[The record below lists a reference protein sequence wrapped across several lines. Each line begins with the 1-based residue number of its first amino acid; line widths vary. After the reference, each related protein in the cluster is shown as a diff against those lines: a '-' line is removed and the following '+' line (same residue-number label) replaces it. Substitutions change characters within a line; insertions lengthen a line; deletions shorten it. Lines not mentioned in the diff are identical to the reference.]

1 MKLSEKTLTIKDG
14 GTLTLTPEWVSS
26 EFGEIYNLSY
36 AKKGSSESKHYG
48 YMTEALVSLLEAT
61 DKKGN
66 PYFDRVGFANPKKNQ
81 AKYNTL
87 RHKIIL
93 DKSSGI
99 YGKSF
104 IPNFFLYPTVY
115 SENEKKKDILLAV
128 HNNFSIEAGKGELEI
143 NLNDNRLEAFQFTI
157 HNGDNKQNTK
167 FELHFENNVT
177 HKVAISN
184 LREGDLKQARAPRGI
199 FLSCEAKEGAD
210 INLLNSSISSYE
222 VDGERKAIPFKI
234 KSSLS
239 LINANVLLDEES
251 LIGKELQLE
260 AENITVH
267 GGKCLLEGRE
277 NNLVGFVC
285 KDGNMTISNS
295 EVTFIDHTT
304 FEKGGT
310 VSTFGQIPYAE
321 VEFKN
326 AKLNSLTD
334 IICEQKIETLSQIK
348 PCQVHIEDSIL
359 ENGSEGKVL
368 LRDNIHIT
376 KSNIKNTLELR
387 NAFIQNADID
397 NLTLTNSSNIEEAFS
412 VAPTNGCDEND
423 SRISIKNCNVKLEKE
438 DEQFYLN
445 AYGNVSMSSSNF
457 EGNFE
462 LNTYILHPYEAIK
475 MEDFNLDDPS
485 ENLDSFD
492 CSDEINIDVSIDNSS
507 FINADISLSSVGS
520 QAIQY
525 FDNEEI
531 HPEESSVWDNPDHR
545 RRVDIN
551 RSELS
556 GSIELIE
563 TSLVEDSVIN
573 GGYLYNVSEVK
584 RSYLD
589 RYNVANEKEKAIVDF
604 NSKQAEEPADTKISR
619 DNMDFEVL

>member
-14 GTLTLTPEWVSS
+14 GTLTLTPEWVNS

-99 YGKSF
+99 YDKSF

-115 SENEKKKDILLAV
+115 NESEKRKDILLAV
-128 HNNFSIEAGKGELEI
+128 SSFSVEAGEGELEI

-157 HNGDNKQNTK
+157 ANRENQHNIKLYLNI
-167 FELHFENNVT
+167 ENNNT
-177 HKVAISN
+177 RTVAIAN
-184 LREGDLKQARAPRGI
+184 IDEGNLKQGRAPRDI
-199 FLSCEAKEGAD
+199 LFSCEAKEGAE
-210 INLLNSSISSYE
+210 INLMNSSISDYE
-222 VDGERKAIPFKI
+222 VDGERRAIPFKV

-260 AENITVH
+260 AENITIH
-267 GGKCLLEGRE
+267 GSKCLLEGRE
-277 NNLVGFVC
+277 NNLVGFIC

-321 VEFKN
+321 VEFRN

-334 IICEQKIETLSQIK
+334 IICEQKREVLDQIM
-348 PCQVHIEDSIL
+348 PCRVHIGNSTL
-359 ENGSEGKVL
+359 ENGEGKIVL
-368 LRDNIHIT
+368 RENIYIT

-387 NAFIQNADID
+387 NVVLQNSDID
-397 NLTLTNSSNIEEAFS
+397 NLTLKSNSVLEEAFYA
-412 VAPTNGCDEND
+412 APATNGCYEND
-423 SRISIKNCNVKLEKE
+423 SRISIKNCNVKLEE
-438 DEQFYLN
+438 ETAQFCLK
-445 AYGNVSMSSSNF
+445 AYGNVSMSNSSF
-457 EGNFE
+457 EGD
-462 LNTYILHPYEAIK
+462 LILDTYILRPYEAINIR
-475 MEDFNLDDPS
+475 DFNLDNPS
-485 ENLDSFD
+485 ENIDLFDSY
-492 CSDEINIDVSIDNSS
+492 DEVNIDVNIDNSS
-507 FINADISLSSVGS
+507 FINAYISLKSVGGL
-520 QAIQY
+520 ADDDV
-525 FDNEEI
+525 DNT
-531 HPEESSVWDNPDHR
+531 VWDDPNYR

-551 RSELS
+551 RSEIS
-556 GSIELIE
+556 GSVDLIE

>member
-1 MKLSEKTLTIKDG
+1 MKLTEKEFIKADG
-14 GTLTLTPEWVSS
+14 TVIKLTPEWISTKL
-26 EFGEIYNLSY
+26 GEVYELSHLDRIDQ
-36 AKKGSSESKHYG
+36 ERLHYG

-99 YGKSF
+99 YDKSF

-115 SENEKKKDILLAV
+115 SESEKRKDILLAV
-128 HNNFSIEAGKGELEI
+128 SSFSVEAGEGELEI

-157 HNGDNKQNTK
+157 ANRENQHNIKLYLNI
-167 FELHFENNVT
+167 ENNNT
-177 HKVAISN
+177 RTVAIAN
-184 LREGDLKQARAPRGI
+184 IDEGNLKQGRAPRDI
-199 FLSCEAKEGAD
+199 LFSCEAKEGAE
-210 INLLNSSISSYE
+210 INLMNSSISDYE
-222 VDGERKAIPFKI
+222 VDGERRAIPFKV

-239 LINANVLLDEES
+239 LISANILLDEES
-251 LIGKELQLE
+251 LVGKELQLE
-260 AENITVH
+260 ADSITVH
-267 GGKCLLEGRE
+267 GSKILLEGRE
-277 NNLVGFVC
+277 NKLVGFIC
-285 KDGNMTISNS
+285 NDGNMTISNS

-397 NLTLTNSSNIEEAFS
+397 NLTLTNNSNIEEAFS

-445 AYGNVSMSSSNF
+445 AYGNVSMNSSNF
-457 EGNFE
+457 EDNFE

-520 QAIQY
+520 QATQY
-525 FDNEEI
+525 FDDGEM
-531 HPEESSVWDNPDHR
+531 HPEESSVWDDPDHR

-551 RSELS
+551 RSEIS
-556 GSIELIE
+556 GSTELIE

-589 RYNVANEKEKAIVDF
+589 RYNVANEKGKAIVDF

>member
-14 GTLTLTPEWVSS
+14 GTLTLTPEWVNS

-48 YMTEALVSLLEAT
+48 YMTEALVSLLETT

-66 PYFDRVGFANPKKNQ
+66 PYFDRVGFANPKKNRPQ
-81 AKYNTL
+81 YNIL
-87 RHKIIL
+87 RHKIVL

-199 FLSCEAKEGAD
+199 FLSCEAKEGSD

-251 LIGKELQLE
+251 LIDKELQLE
-260 AENITVH
+260 ADNITVH
-267 GGKCLLEGRE
+267 GSKILLEGRE
-277 NNLVGFVC
+277 NKLVGFIC

-321 VEFKN
+321 VEFRN

-334 IICEQKIETLSQIK
+334 IICEQKREVLDQIM
-348 PCQVHIEDSIL
+348 PCRVHIGNSTL
-359 ENGSEGKVL
+359 ENGEGKIVL
-368 LRDNIHIT
+368 RENIYIT

-387 NAFIQNADID
+387 NVVLQNSDID
-397 NLTLTNSSNIEEAFS
+397 NLTLKSNSVLEEAFYA
-412 VAPTNGCDEND
+412 APATNGCYEND
-423 SRISIKNCNVKLEKE
+423 SRISIKNCNVKLEE
-438 DEQFYLN
+438 ETAQFCLK
-445 AYGNVSMSSSNF
+445 AYGNVSMSNSSF
-457 EGNFE
+457 EGD
-462 LNTYILHPYEAIK
+462 LILDTYILRPYEAINIR
-475 MEDFNLDDPS
+475 DFNLDNPS
-485 ENLDSFD
+485 ENIDLFDSY
-492 CSDEINIDVSIDNSS
+492 DEVNIDVNIDNSS
-507 FINADISLSSVGS
+507 FINAYISLKSVGGL
-520 QAIQY
+520 ADDDV
-525 FDNEEI
+525 DNT
-531 HPEESSVWDNPDHR
+531 VWDDPNYR

-551 RSELS
+551 RSEIS
-556 GSIELIE
+556 GSVDLIE

>member
-14 GTLTLTPEWVSS
+14 GTLTLTPEWVNS

-48 YMTEALVSLLEAT
+48 YMTEALVSLLETT

-99 YGKSF
+99 YDKNF

-115 SENEKKKDILLAV
+115 SESEKKKDILLAV
-128 HNNFSIEAGKGELEI
+128 SSFSVEAGEGELEI

-157 HNGDNKQNTK
+157 SNRENQHNIKLYLNI
-167 FELHFENNVT
+167 ENNNIRT
-177 HKVAISN
+177 VAIAN
-184 LREGDLKQARAPRGI
+184 IDEGNLKQGRAPRDI
-199 FLSCEAKEGAD
+199 LFSCEAKEGAE
-210 INLLNSSISSYE
+210 INLMNSSISDYE
-222 VDGERKAIPFKI
+222 VDGERRAIPFKV

-239 LINANVLLDEES
+239 LISANILLDEES
-251 LIGKELQLE
+251 LVGKELQLE

-267 GGKCLLEGRE
+267 GSKILLEGRE
-277 NNLVGFVC
+277 NNLVGFIC
-285 KDGNMTISNS
+285 NDGSMTISNS

-321 VEFKN
+321 VEFRN

-334 IICEQKIETLSQIK
+334 IICEQKREVLDQIM
-348 PCQVHIEDSIL
+348 PCRVHIGNSTL
-359 ENGSEGKVL
+359 ENGEGKIVL
-368 LRDNIHIT
+368 RENIYIT

-387 NAFIQNADID
+387 NVVLQNSDID
-397 NLTLTNSSNIEEAFS
+397 NLTLKSNSVLEEAFYA
-412 VAPTNGCDEND
+412 APATNGCYEND
-423 SRISIKNCNVKLEKE
+423 SRISIKNCNVKLEE
-438 DEQFYLN
+438 ETAQFCLK
-445 AYGNVSMSSSNF
+445 AYGNVSMSNSSF
-457 EGNFE
+457 EGD
-462 LNTYILHPYEAIK
+462 LILDTYILRPYEAINIR
-475 MEDFNLDDPS
+475 DFNLDNPS
-485 ENLDSFD
+485 ENIDLFDSY
-492 CSDEINIDVSIDNSS
+492 DEVNIDVNIDNSS
-507 FINADISLSSVGS
+507 FINAYISLKSVGGL
-520 QAIQY
+520 ADDDV
-525 FDNEEI
+525 DNT
-531 HPEESSVWDNPDHR
+531 VWDDPNYR

-551 RSELS
+551 RSEIS
-556 GSIELIE
+556 GSVDLIE

>member
-66 PYFDRVGFANPKKNQ
+66 PYFDRVGFANPKKNRPQ
-81 AKYNTL
+81 YNIL
-87 RHKIIL
+87 RHKIVL

-199 FLSCEAKEGAD
+199 FLSCEAREGAD

-251 LIGKELQLE
+251 LIDKELQLE
-260 AENITVH
+260 ANNITVH
-267 GGKCLLEGRE
+267 GSKILLEGRE
-277 NNLVGFVC
+277 NKLVGFIC
-285 KDGNMTISNS
+285 NDGNMTISNS

-348 PCQVHIEDSIL
+348 SCQVHIEDSIL

-445 AYGNVSMSSSNF
+445 AYGNVSMNSSNF

-475 MEDFNLDDPS
+475 IEDFNLDDPS
-485 ENLDSFD
+485 ENIDLFD

-520 QAIQY
+520 QATQY
-525 FDNEEI
+525 FDDGEI
-531 HPEESSVWDNPDHR
+531 HPEESSVWDDPDHR

-556 GSIELIE
+556 GSVELIE

>member
-66 PYFDRVGFANPKKNQ
+66 PYFDRVGFANPKKNRPQ
-81 AKYNTL
+81 YNIL
-87 RHKIIL
+87 RHKIVL

-267 GGKCLLEGRE
+267 GGKVLLEGRE
-277 NNLVGFVC
+277 NNLVGFIC
-285 KDGNMTISNS
+285 NDGSMTISNS

-310 VSTFGQIPYAE
+310 ISTFGQIPYAE

-348 PCQVHIEDSIL
+348 PCQVFIKDSIL

-475 MEDFNLDDPS
+475 IEDFNLDDPS
-485 ENLDSFD
+485 ENLDLFD
-492 CSDEINIDVSIDNSS
+492 CSDEVNIDVNIDNSS
-507 FINADISLSSVGS
+507 FINADISLNSVGS

-525 FDNEEI
+525 FDDGEI
-531 HPEESSVWDNPDHR
+531 HPEESSVWDDPDHR
-545 RRVDIN
+545 RMVEIN
-551 RSELS
+551 RSEIS
-556 GSIELIE
+556 GSTELIE

-589 RYNVANEKEKAIVDF
+589 RDNVANENEKAIVDF

>member
-14 GTLTLTPEWVSS
+14 GTLTLTPEWVNS

-99 YGKSF
+99 YDKSF

-115 SENEKKKDILLAV
+115 SESEKRKDILLAV
-128 HNNFSIEAGKGELEI
+128 SSFSVEAGEGELEI

-157 HNGDNKQNTK
+157 ANRENQHNIKLYLNI
-167 FELHFENNVT
+167 ENNNT
-177 HKVAISN
+177 RTVAIAN
-184 LREGDLKQARAPRGI
+184 IDEGNLKQGRAPRDI
-199 FLSCEAKEGAD
+199 LFSCEAKEGAE
-210 INLLNSSISSYE
+210 INLMNSSISDYE

-260 AENITVH
+260 AENITIH
-267 GGKCLLEGRE
+267 GSKCLLEGRE
-277 NNLVGFVC
+277 NNLVGFIC

-310 VSTFGQIPYAE
+310 VSTFGQIPCAE
-321 VEFKN
+321 VEFRN

-334 IICEQKIETLSQIK
+334 IICEQKREVLDQIM
-348 PCQVHIEDSIL
+348 PCRVHIGNSTL
-359 ENGSEGKVL
+359 ENGEGKIVL
-368 LRDNIHIT
+368 RENIYIT

-387 NAFIQNADID
+387 NVVLQNSDID
-397 NLTLTNSSNIEEAFS
+397 NLTLKSNSVLEEAFYA
-412 VAPTNGCDEND
+412 APATNGCYEND
-423 SRISIKNCNVKLEKE
+423 SRISIKNCNVKLEE
-438 DEQFYLN
+438 ETAQFCLK
-445 AYGNVSMSSSNF
+445 AYGNVSMSNSSF
-457 EGNFE
+457 EGD
-462 LNTYILHPYEAIK
+462 LILDTYILRPYEAINIR
-475 MEDFNLDDPS
+475 DFNLDNPS
-485 ENLDSFD
+485 ENIDLFDSY
-492 CSDEINIDVSIDNSS
+492 DEVNIDVNIDNSS
-507 FINADISLSSVGS
+507 FINAYISLKSVGGL
-520 QAIQY
+520 ADDDV
-525 FDNEEI
+525 DNT
-531 HPEESSVWDNPDHR
+531 VWDDPNYR

-551 RSELS
+551 RSEIS
-556 GSIELIE
+556 GSVDLIE

>member
-1 MKLSEKTLTIKDG
+1 MKLTEKEFIKADG
-14 GTLTLTPEWVSS
+14 TVIKLTPEWISS
-26 EFGEIYNLSY
+26 KLGEVYELSHLD
-36 AKKGSSESKHYG
+36 KIDQERLHYG
-48 YMTEALVSLLEAT
+48 YMTDELVSFLETT

-66 PYFDRVGFANPKKNQ
+66 PYFDRIGFANPKKNQ

-99 YGKSF
+99 YDKNF

-115 SENEKKKDILLAV
+115 SESEKKKDILLAV
-128 HNNFSIEAGKGELEI
+128 SSFSVEAGEGELEI

-157 HNGDNKQNTK
+157 SNRENQHNIKLYLNI
-167 FELHFENNVT
+167 ENNNIRT
-177 HKVAISN
+177 VAIAN
-184 LREGDLKQARAPRGI
+184 IDEGNLKQGRAPRDI
-199 FLSCEAKEGAD
+199 LFSCEAKEGAE
-210 INLLNSSISSYE
+210 INLMNSSISDYE
-222 VDGERKAIPFKI
+222 VDGSRSAIPFKV

-239 LINANVLLDEES
+239 LISANILLDEES
-251 LIGKELQLE
+251 LVGKEIQLE
-260 AENITVH
+260 ADNITVH
-267 GGKCLLEGRE
+267 GSKILLEGRE
-277 NNLVGFVC
+277 NKLVGFIC
-285 KDGNMTISNS
+285 NDGSMTISNS

-310 VSTFGQIPYAE
+310 ISTFGQIPYAE

-334 IICEQKIETLSQIK
+334 IICEQKREVLDQIM
-348 PCQVHIEDSIL
+348 PCRVHIGNSTL
-359 ENGSEGKVL
+359 ENGEGKIVL
-368 LRDNIHIT
+368 RENIYIT

-387 NAFIQNADID
+387 NVVLQNSDID
-397 NLTLTNSSNIEEAFS
+397 NLTLKSNSVLEEAFYA
-412 VAPTNGCDEND
+412 APATNGCYEND

-445 AYGNVSMSSSNF
+445 AYGNVSMNSSNF

-520 QAIQY
+520 QATQY
-525 FDNEEI
+525 FDDGEI
-531 HPEESSVWDNPDHR
+531 HPEESSVWDDPDHR
-545 RRVDIN
+545 RMVEIN

-556 GSIELIE
+556 GSVELIE

-604 NSKQAEEPADTKISR
+604 NSKQTEEPVDTKINK
-619 DNMDFEVL
+619 DNMDFEIL

>member
-14 GTLTLTPEWVSS
+14 GTLTLTPEWVNS

-48 YMTEALVSLLEAT
+48 YMTEALVSLLETT

-66 PYFDRVGFANPKKNQ
+66 PYFDRVGFANPKKNRPQ
-81 AKYNTL
+81 YNIL
-87 RHKIIL
+87 RHKIVL

-251 LIGKELQLE
+251 LIDKELQLE
-260 AENITVH
+260 ADNITVH
-267 GGKCLLEGRE
+267 GSKILLEGRE
-277 NNLVGFVC
+277 NKLVGFIC
-285 KDGNMTISNS
+285 NDGNMTISNS

-321 VEFKN
+321 VEFRN

-334 IICEQKIETLSQIK
+334 IICEQKREVLDQIM
-348 PCQVHIEDSIL
+348 PCRVHIGNSTL
-359 ENGSEGKVL
+359 ENGEGKIVL
-368 LRDNIHIT
+368 RENIYIT

-387 NAFIQNADID
+387 NVVLQNSDID
-397 NLTLTNSSNIEEAFS
+397 NLTLKSNSVLEEAFYA
-412 VAPTNGCDEND
+412 APATNGCYEND
-423 SRISIKNCNVKLEKE
+423 SRISIKNCNVKLEE
-438 DEQFYLN
+438 ETAQFCLK
-445 AYGNVSMSSSNF
+445 AYGNVSMSNSSF
-457 EGNFE
+457 EGD
-462 LNTYILHPYEAIK
+462 LILDTYILRPYEAINIR
-475 MEDFNLDDPS
+475 DFNLDNPS
-485 ENLDSFD
+485 ENIDLFDSY
-492 CSDEINIDVSIDNSS
+492 DEVNIDVNIDNSS
-507 FINADISLSSVGS
+507 FINAYISLKSVGGL
-520 QAIQY
+520 ADDDV
-525 FDNEEI
+525 DNT
-531 HPEESSVWDNPDHR
+531 VWDDPNYR

-551 RSELS
+551 RSEIS
-556 GSIELIE
+556 GSVDLIE